1 MVAPL
6 PILGHFFGAAFLWR
20 VSGEYDWGQKKKEKK
35 SKTLEETIM
44 MLKANQIAGT
54 TNDFKM
60 DTINKRVPRQ
70 P

>member
-1 MVAPL
+1 MRFRIRLKAK
-6 PILGHFFGAAFLWR
+6 
-20 VSGEYDWGQKKKEKK
+20 KKKEKK
-35 SKTLEETIM
+35 SKTLEETI

-60 DTINKRVPRQ
+60 DIINKRVPRQ